1 MMYIFIYKSTYSHI
15 YLHTYTHMCIC
26 SCLYINL
33 YIQMYI
39 YTNTRLRIYVKR
51 MCDTSCIHEYIQDTC
66 IYTNIVHMYAYS
78 LRRPQIESKGA
89 ASHTATHPAIK
100 TESNQKFQTAM
111 AEGNTCIC
119 VYACTHTTDRVC
131 VYIYIYIYTYVNI
144 PHIESI
150 QDSATLWGCN
160 TLQRIPQH
168 ILQRMLHY
176 RSKVIKSWRRNR
188 QKRIHRAA
196 AMHCDSH
203 CNTCCNTD
211 RKQSSVPDGTGKRGC
226 VLLLQHSALQQ
237 TATHPATHTATRT
250 ATQIESNEEF
260 QKELAKGDTSL
271 DSASADQLRD
281 QVFDCICLYKY
292 ICTCVQIY
300 K

>member
-1 MMYIFIYKSTYSHI
+1 
-15 YLHTYTHMCIC
+15 
-26 SCLYINL
+26 
-33 YIQMYI
+33 MYI
-39 YTNTRLRIYVKR
+39 YEYSTHVCIQFAAPTDRKQRRSISHCN
-51 MCDTSCIHEYIQDTC
+51 TSCNKDRKQPEVSDGNGGREYVYMC
-66 IYTNIVHMYAYS
+66 LRMYTYHRS
-78 LRRPQIESKGA
+78 
-89 ASHTATHPAIK
+89 
-100 TESNQKFQTAM
+100 
-111 AEGNTCIC
+111 C
-119 VYACTHTTDRVC
+119 VC
-131 VYIYIYIYTYVNI
+131 IYIYIYTYVNI